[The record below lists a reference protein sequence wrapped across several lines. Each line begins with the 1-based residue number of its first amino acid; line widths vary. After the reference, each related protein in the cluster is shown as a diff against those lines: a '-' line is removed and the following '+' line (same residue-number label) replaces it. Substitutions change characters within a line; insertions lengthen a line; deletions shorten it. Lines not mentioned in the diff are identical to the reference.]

1 MIIVTG
7 QARLG
12 AGEVERLR
20 GALNAWIR
28 VARGRDGCLSY
39 CYGVDIGEPDLIHVI
54 EMWRDEA
61 AIDAHME
68 NMGPLMDVLAGV
80 QMLSLSV
87 KGYEGKYLKTL
98 MGGE

>member
-7 QARLG
+7 QARF
-12 AGEVERLR
+12 AQGEVERLR
-20 GALNAWIR
+20 GALNAWTDVVR
-28 VARGRDGCLSY
+28 NRDGCLSY
-39 CYGVDIGEPDLIHVI
+39 CYALDIGEPDLVHVL

-68 NMGPLMDVLAGV
+68 NMGPLMDVLAGA

-87 KGYEGKYLKTL
+87 KGYEARYLKTL
-98 MGGE
+98 MGE

>member
-7 QARLG
+7 QARFG

-20 GALNAWIR
+20 SALNAWTE
-28 VARGRDGCLSY
+28 VARSRDGCLSY
-39 CYGVDIGEPDLIHVI
+39 CYGIDMSEPDLVHVI

-68 NMGPLMDVLAGV
+68 DMGPLMDVLAGA

-87 KGYEGKYLKTL
+87 KGYEGRYLKTL
-98 MGGE
+98 MGE